1 MISIRRYLRRVLLIS
16 VTLITSI
23 AALWSY
29 HDTRDQINELFDA
42 ELAQTTRTM
51 IALYFEYRG
60 DQGRDPEQMIRDLQI
75 EPVMVPDNPT
85 DAPTPLG
92 HPYEKK
98 LGFQIWD
105 DDGHAL
111 LGMRTPGVLE
121 TMIPAPGYAQAEGG
135 GHDWRTFTLYDEVHG
150 VWASAAQRDDVR
162 DELTWQIALR
172 NLMPPV
178 IGVLLIA
185 LVIPFVVARGFSP
198 LLRISRQI
206 TARRPSYLE
215 PIDGSQA
222 PDEIRGMVV
231 ALNGLF
237 GRLAETLEK
246 ERRFTANAAHELRTP
261 LAAIKVHA
269 QNLLGDTTEARS
281 QRGARSIIDGVD
293 RMTRVVEQL
302 LTLSRLESGEGRNRQ
317 TVDLTRLGRE
327 LLRDMQPLVDRRDI
341 RFTQQIPAASSIL
354 SDENGL
360 YVLLRNLLDNALRY
374 TPEGGEVCLQMSSV
388 EGRLQIEIADSG
400 PGIPIA
406 ERERVF
412 ERFVRLAGQRTSGS
426 GLGLSIVQELVER
439 LGGDI
444 RLEETSL
451 PVASG
456 LSVHVKLPLTG

>member
-1 MISIRRYLRRVLLIS
+1 MISIRRYLRRVLLFS
-16 VTLITSI
+16 VTLITAI

-51 IALYFEYRG
+51 VALYFEYRG
-60 DQGRDPEQMIRDLQI
+60 SQGRNPDDMIRDLQMQ
-75 EPVMVPDNPT
+75 PVTVPDNAT

-105 DDGHAL
+105 EDGHAL
-111 LGMRTPGVLE
+111 LGMRTPGVLD
-121 TMIPAPGYAQAEGG
+121 TLMPIPGYGHTRGEK
-135 GHDWRTFTLYDEVHG
+135 HDWRTFTVYDETHG

-185 LVIPFVVARGFSP
+185 LLIPFAIARGFSP

-206 TARRPSYLE
+206 TARQPSYLE
-215 PIDGSQA
+215 PIDASQA
-222 PDEIRGMVV
+222 PEEIRGMVK

-269 QNLLGDTTEARS
+269 QNLASDTMEERS
-281 QRGARSIIDGVD
+281 QRGARSIINGVD

-302 LTLSRLESGEGRNRQ
+302 LTLSRLESGEGLSRQ
-317 TVDLTRLGRE
+317 AVDLTRLGRE
-327 LLRDMQPLVDRRDI
+327 LQRDMQPLIESRAI
-341 RFTQQIPAASSIL
+341 RFSQQIPDEMTVL
-354 SDENGL
+354 SYENGL
-360 YVLLRNLLDNALRY
+360 YVLMRNLLDNAVRY
-374 TPEGGEVCLQMSSV
+374 TPEGGEV
-388 EGRLQIEIADSG
+388 RLRVWPEANRLHIEIADSG
-400 PGIPIA
+400 PGIPAA
-406 ERERVF
+406 ERQRVF

-426 GLGLSIVQELVER
+426 GLGLSIVQELAER

-444 RLEETSL
+444 RLDETSL

-456 LSVHVKLPLTG
+456 LSIHVTLPLS

>member
-51 IALYFEYRG
+51 VALYFEYRG
-60 DQGRDPEQMIRDLQI
+60 GQGRAPQQMIHDLQI

-105 DDGHAL
+105 DEGHAL
-111 LGMRTPGVLE
+111 LGMKTPGVLD
-121 TMIPAPGYAQAEGG
+121 TLIPVPGYAQTAGDE
-135 GHDWRTFTLYDEVHG
+135 HDWRTFTLYDEVHG

-178 IGVLLIA
+178 IGVLFIA
-185 LVIPFVVARGFSP
+185 LLIPFVIARGFSP

-222 PDEIRGMVV
+222 PDEIRGMVD

-237 GRLAETLEK
+237 VRLAETLEK

-269 QNLLGDTTEARS
+269 QNLMCDSTEERS
-281 QRGARSIIDGVD
+281 LRGARSIINGVD

-302 LTLSRLESGEGRNRQ
+302 LTLSRLESGEGMNRQ
-317 TVDLTRLGRE
+317 VVDLNRLGRE
-327 LLRDMQPLVDRRDI
+327 LQRDMQPLIERRGI
-341 RFTQQIPAASSIL
+341 RFTQEIPDALQIRSY
-354 SDENGL
+354 ENGL

-374 TPEGGEVCLQMSSV
+374 TPEGGEV
-388 EGRLQIEIADSG
+388 RLRIWQAGDRLHIEIADSG
-400 PGIPIA
+400 AGIPVA

-412 ERFVRLAGQRTSGS
+412 ERFVRLAGQQTSGS
-426 GLGLSIVQELVER
+426 GLGLSIVQELAER
-439 LGGDI
+439 LGGEI
-444 RLEETSL
+444 RLDETSL
-451 PVASG
+451 PVDSG
-456 LSVHVKLPLTG
+456 LSVHVTLPRD

>member
-1 MISIRRYLRRVLLIS
+1 LISIRRYLRRVLLIS

-51 IALYFEYRG
+51 VALYFEYRG
-60 DQGRDPEQMIRDLQI
+60 DQGRNPQQMIRDLQLQ
-75 EPVMVPDNPT
+75 PVLVPDSVT
-85 DAPTPLG
+85 DAPTSLG

-105 DDGHAL
+105 ADGHAL
-111 LGMRTPGVLE
+111 LGMRTPGLLD
-121 TMIPAPGYAQAEGG
+121 TLIPAPGYAQAEGG
-135 GHDWRTFTLYDEVHG
+135 GHDWRTFTLYDETHG

-185 LVIPFVVARGFSP
+185 LLIPFAIARGFSP

-206 TARRPSYLE
+206 TARQPSFLE
-215 PIDGSQA
+215 PIDGSQV
-222 PDEIRGMVV
+222 PEEIRGMVS

-269 QNLLGDTTEARS
+269 QNLMTDTAEARS
-281 QRGARSIIDGVD
+281 QRGARSIINGVD

-302 LTLSRLESGEGRNRQ
+302 LTLSRLESGDGMNRQ
-317 TVDLTRLGRE
+317 TVDLIQLGRE
-327 LLRDMQPLVDRRDI
+327 LQRDVQPLIESRAI
-341 RFTQQIPAASSIL
+341 QFTQDIPEALSIL

-360 YVLLRNLLDNALRY
+360 YVLLRNLLDNAVRY
-374 TPEGGEVCLQMSSV
+374 TPEGGEVCLRIWQTAD
-388 EGRLQIEIADSG
+388 RLHIEIADSG
-400 PGIPIA
+400 PGIPLA

-412 ERFVRLAGQRTSGS
+412 ERFVRLAGQGTSGS
-426 GLGLSIVQELVER
+426 GLGLSIVQELAER
-439 LGGDI
+439 LDGDI
-444 RLEETSL
+444 RLDETSL
-451 PVASG
+451 AAASG
-456 LSVHVKLPLTG
+456 LSVHVTLPLS